1 VSEVEVVSGEIVE
14 PEVYPRVL
22 HKGKYT
28 LYEKA
33 DGTLRIQYRRDERDD
48 DDFME
53 IPGFIIALGKQAEA
67 GNLNPI
73 QLMNEMQKYMRRQ
86 KNGN

>member
-1 VSEVEVVSGEIVE
+1 MSEIEIIDVTIVE
-14 PEVYPRVL
+14 PVSYPRVL
-22 HKGKYT
+22 HKGLYT

-33 DGTLRIQYRRDERDD
+33 DGTLRIQYRRDDRTE

-67 GNLNPI
+67 GNLSPI
-73 QLMNEMQKYMRRQ
+73 AMMNEMQKYMRGKR
-86 KNGN
+86 G